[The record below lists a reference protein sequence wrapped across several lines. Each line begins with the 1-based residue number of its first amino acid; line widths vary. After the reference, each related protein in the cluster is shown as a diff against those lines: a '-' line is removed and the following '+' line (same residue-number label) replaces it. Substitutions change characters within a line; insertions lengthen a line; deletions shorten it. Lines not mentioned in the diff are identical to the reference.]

1 MCVSRRCHV
10 CSGATKSFEC
20 QRRRLPT
27 PAGLPS
33 RFGVSQLMDGWRSAR
48 IHYRPICQLGLR
60 LVHYPL
66 LFIYFIFYFYVL
78 FFSDPLP
85 HFYYYVKLYILYMF
99 IRKLNYQMIQSWG
112 TQCFFSF
119 LDRMAYGNDGGL
131 VLIDIIQKSVLLSMA
146 SVDLYSSA
154 DPYTRLPRSP
164 KRPTDSANSRAAVD
178 LDDNSVR
185 SPSCDQVKCGIR
197 VKDTNRS
204 PTRIVC
210 TQFDSIMRWAKPIGV
225 RECVGGKGKGHWD
238 FCVLCRDQT

>member
-1 MCVSRRCHV
+1 
-10 CSGATKSFEC
+10 
-20 QRRRLPT
+20 
-27 PAGLPS
+27 
-33 RFGVSQLMDGWRSAR
+33 
-48 IHYRPICQLGLR
+48 
-60 LVHYPL
+60 
-66 LFIYFIFYFYVL
+66 
-78 FFSDPLP
+78 
-85 HFYYYVKLYILYMF
+85 
-99 IRKLNYQMIQSWG
+99 MIQSWG
-112 TQCFFSF
+112 TQCFFYF